1 MCMWRVLCVDRWV
14 GSVID
19 VPERWVLS
27 GTDKHMVG
35 SAYDALGQNTQWS
48 DGEHPTSHPVKANA
62 TTPTLRLATG
72 CQESS
77 SNGCAIPEIQMFR
90 CAADSGSITLFC
102 NGVAIS
108 NVDVRTDQEKL
119 KRLLQTLPGG

>member
-1 MCMWRVLCVDRWV
+1 M
-14 GSVID
+14 
-19 VPERWVLS
+19 PERWVLS

-62 TTPTLRLATG
+62 TIPTLRLATG
-72 CQESS
+72 CQESPSSSSS

-90 CAADSGSITLFC
+90 CAADSGSITLSW

-108 NVDVRTDQEKL
+108 NVDVRTDQENL